1 MSATLQPIDVNGTVI
16 WVEVTDT
23 PVVKAPAAGGKF
35 AETSAQDAA
44 DGVVAEVGRVD
55 IAKTLEALVAPIH
68 QGLAKVAPDEVTIE
82 LGIGIKGEV
91 GIFVAK
97 SEANASVKITAKWK
111 FGGGG
116 A

>member
-16 WVEVTDT
+16 WVEVADT
-23 PVVKAPAAGGKF
+23 PVVRAPVAGGKF
-35 AETSAQDAA
+35 AETSAQGAA
-44 DGVVAEVGRVD
+44 GGIVAEVGKVD
-55 IAKTLEALVAPIH
+55 IAKTLDVLVTPIH
-68 QGLAKVAPDEVTIE
+68 QGLAKLAPDEVTIE

-91 GIFVAK
+91 GIFVAS

-111 FGGGG
+111 FAG